1 METSKDFKKEK
12 LVNAVLRNILRNTN
26 KIKYEKN
33 IYPNFKKVLDK
44 IFSSKSIRDYIY
56 ETLFVKPKNYQISL
70 MDKKN
75 ALFNKRVL
83 ILKKKNKQGMFC
95 SRYW

>member
-1 METSKDFKKEK
+1 MVNDTVETSKDFKKEK

-33 IYPNFKKVLDK
+33 IYPNFKKILDK

-56 ETLFVKPKNYQISL
+56 ETLFIKPKNYQISL
-70 MDKKN
+70 IDNKD
-75 ALFNKRVL
+75 ALYSLSL
-83 ILKKKNKQGMFC
+83 IHI
-95 SRYW
+95 